1 MIPFL
6 EFLRIH
12 HKQIKA
18 CSVNAIGIKKV
29 IYSSIRE
36 ELSLKIVR
44 NTLHKYK
51 YTTYILR

>member
-44 NTLHKYK
+44 NTLHKY
-51 YTTYILR
+51 TTYILR